1 MAEYRENA
9 PTKGAMLKVLQFSLP
24 LIGSGILQQLY
35 NWADAFIVGNVEG
48 ELALAAVGSTS
59 NVTVFFI
66 TIINGFVLGLS
77 VLFAQLFGKQAF
89 AAISKLLSTF
99 SVLLGAVFLLLS
111 AAGMG
116 MTLPF
121 LQLMRTPQDIL
132 LLGEGYLKI
141 LFAGIPF
148 LAVYNVYSAA
158 LRGIGDSRAPFY
170 SVLLSSAVNILLDI
184 LFVAAFHWGVA
195 GAAAATVLSQAAMT
209 IFLVIYSF
217 RKYSIFRFRI
227 GPGVFDRSML
237 HRGCL
242 FGFPPMIQYSVS
254 SVGGLVLQTFMNGFG
269 TQTVAAVTTA
279 YRVDSIILVPI
290 INLGSGISTL
300 VGQEFGAGERSR
312 AQKILRAG
320 TIAMAIVSLLLTA
333 LVIPTG
339 GYFIA
344 LFGAGQEA
352 IAIGGGFLQRLA
364 CFYLIFGL
372 ATAIRSYLEGLGDV
386 VFSSIA
392 GIAGLAL
399 RIFLSYGMVSLF
411 GSMVIAY
418 AEAFSWIFLL
428 LLCLLRIL
436 WRERRLKRE
445 SPVPLHTGR
454 RPF

>member
-170 SVLLSSAVNILLDI
+170 SVLLS
-184 LFVAAFHWGVA
+184 
-195 GAAAATVLSQAAMT
+195 
-209 IFLVIYSF
+209 
-217 RKYSIFRFRI
+217 
-227 GPGVFDRSML
+227 
-237 HRGCL
+237 
-242 FGFPPMIQYSVS
+242 
-254 SVGGLVLQTFMNGFG
+254 
-269 TQTVAAVTTA
+269 
-279 YRVDSIILVPI
+279 
-290 INLGSGISTL
+290 
-300 VGQEFGAGERSR
+300 
-312 AQKILRAG
+312 
-320 TIAMAIVSLLLTA
+320 
-333 LVIPTG
+333 
-339 GYFIA
+339 
-344 LFGAGQEA
+344 
-352 IAIGGGFLQRLA
+352 
-364 CFYLIFGL
+364 
-372 ATAIRSYLEGLGDV
+372 
-386 VFSSIA
+386 
-392 GIAGLAL
+392 
-399 RIFLSYGMVSLF
+399 
-411 GSMVIAY
+411 
-418 AEAFSWIFLL
+418 
-428 LLCLLRIL
+428 
-436 WRERRLKRE
+436 
-445 SPVPLHTGR
+445 
-454 RPF
+454 

>member
-1 MAEYRENA
+1 MTKLREA
-9 PTKGAMLKVLQFSLP
+9 GYIKRAVVKVLQFSLP

-35 NWADAFIVGNVEG
+35 SWADAFIVGNVEG
-48 ELALAAVGSTS
+48 ELALAAIGSTS
-59 NVTVFFI
+59 NVTVFFT

-77 VLFAQLFGKQAF
+77 VLFAQLFGKQDF
-89 AAISKLLSTF
+89 TAISKLLSTF
-99 SVLLGAVFLLLS
+99 SVLLGTVFLLLS
-111 AAGMG
+111 AVGMG
-116 MTLPF
+116 LTLPF

-132 LLGEGYLKI
+132 LLGEDYLKI

-184 LFVAAFHWGVA
+184 LFVAGFGWGVG
-195 GAAAATVLSQAAMT
+195 GAAIATVFSQAAMT
-209 IFLVIYSF
+209 VFLVAYSA
-217 RKYSIFRFRI
+217 RKYSFFRFRI
-227 GPGVFDRSML
+227 GPRAVDRAML
-237 HRGCL
+237 SKGCL

-300 VGQEFGAGERSR
+300 VGQEFGAGERNGAR
-312 AQKILRAG
+312 KMLRAG
-320 TIAMAIVSLLLTA
+320 LVVMVIVSLLLTA

-352 IAIGGGFLQRLA
+352 IAIGGRFLQRLA
-364 CFYLIFGL
+364 CFYLVFGL
-372 ATAIRSYLEGLGDV
+372 ATAVRSYLEGLGDV

-392 GIAGLAL
+392 GICGLVL
-399 RIFLSYGMVSLF
+399 RILLSYGMVSLF
-411 GSMVIAY
+411 DSMVIAY

-428 LLCLLRIL
+428 LLCLFRMI
-436 WRERRLKRE
+436 WKERRLPLEASGLQAAKR
-445 SPVPLHTGR
+445 
-454 RPF
+454 